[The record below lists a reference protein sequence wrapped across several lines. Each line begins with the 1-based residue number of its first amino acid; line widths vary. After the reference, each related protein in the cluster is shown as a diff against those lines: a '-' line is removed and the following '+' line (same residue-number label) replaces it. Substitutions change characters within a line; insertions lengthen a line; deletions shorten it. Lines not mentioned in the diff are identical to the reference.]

1 MTTPLQQINI
11 SLRIIDSD
19 TAQYSYIDP
28 VTNLPVTTE
37 DCKLELTQPSCCLFA
52 LDADTSSAGWTI
64 TSIMPNGTAPIGFD
78 IGPFGLSVATHC
90 QTGSTAIYRFYIVY
104 YNTQSH
110 LTYFI
115 DPQEQNTP
123 PHQPTAQ

>member
-1 MTTPLQQINI
+1 MTKPLQQINV

-19 TAQYSYIDP
+19 TVEYTYIDP
-28 VTNLPVTTE
+28 ITNERVTTE
-37 DCKLELTQPSCCLFA
+37 DCKLELPQPACCLFL
-52 LDADTSSAGWTI
+52 LDAETSSEGWTI
-64 TSIMPNGTAPIGFD
+64 TSIMPNGTAPINFD

-90 QTGSTAIYRFYIVY
+90 QTGSTSVYRFYIVY
-104 YNTQSH
+104 YNTLTH

-123 PHQPTAQ
+123 PASPPN